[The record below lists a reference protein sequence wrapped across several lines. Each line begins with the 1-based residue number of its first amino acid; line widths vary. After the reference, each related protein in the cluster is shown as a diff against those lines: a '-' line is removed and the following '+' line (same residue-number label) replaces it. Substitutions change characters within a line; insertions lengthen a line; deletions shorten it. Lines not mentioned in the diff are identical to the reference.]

1 MAASD
6 AGSPLTSGSPS
17 HQNGPICGPLIFA
30 DSLGNLAKGERR
42 DALIPVGAKALR
54 NRKPKG
60 VEMQLGAKAR
70 TMMIAGTLA
79 ALLFLMLGI
88 RELQRSPAAASPSPA
103 PWVGAPVVV
112 LAAAARQIDTGE
124 TITPG
129 MIRNMVADP
138 GRNPQVAT
146 PAELIGKVA
155 TRTIASGSPIPRDAV
170 GGEAKLAIRVPV
182 GMRAISIDTTAEI
195 AVAGLVRPGDHV
207 DVQVVYPGADAIS
220 GARGAGRSRAQ
231 TLLQMVQVLAVGETI
246 VGGPSSTSSTGSSPP
261 PPARTVT
268 LALTP
273 DQVSTLSLA
282 KNTGALTLSLRNP
295 VDSEQTT
302 ATAAAATSR
311 APDPAIAA
319 APPPPRKSRP
329 SVARR
334 PAHSIQLVVG
344 DRHETIYSG
353 GEAR

>member
-1 MAASD
+1 
-6 AGSPLTSGSPS
+6 
-17 HQNGPICGPLIFA
+17 
-30 DSLGNLAKGERR
+30 
-42 DALIPVGAKALR
+42 
-54 NRKPKG
+54 
-60 VEMQLGAKAR
+60 MQIGAKAR
-70 TMMIAGTLA
+70 IMMIAGTVA

-88 RELQRSPAAASPSPA
+88 RELQRSSAAVSPSPGA
-103 PWVGAPVVV
+103 SASPKVGAPVVV
-112 LAAAARQIDTGE
+112 LAAAARQIGTGE

-138 GRNPQVAT
+138 RRNPQLAT

-155 TRTIASGSPIPRDAV
+155 TRTIASGAPIPRDAV

-195 AVAGLVRPGDHV
+195 AVAGLVRPGDRV

-246 VGGPSSTSSTGSSPP
+246 VGAQSSASSTGSSPPP

-282 KNTGALTLSLRNP
+282 KSTGALTLSLRNP
-295 VDSEQTT
+295 VDGEQT

-311 APDPAIAA
+311 PPDPLPVT
-319 APPPPRKSRP
+319 APAPARKTPSSRAKRP
-329 SVARR
+329 SHA
-334 PAHSIQLVVG
+334 IQLVVG
-344 DRHETIYSG
+344 ERRETIYSG
-353 GEAR
+353 GDAR